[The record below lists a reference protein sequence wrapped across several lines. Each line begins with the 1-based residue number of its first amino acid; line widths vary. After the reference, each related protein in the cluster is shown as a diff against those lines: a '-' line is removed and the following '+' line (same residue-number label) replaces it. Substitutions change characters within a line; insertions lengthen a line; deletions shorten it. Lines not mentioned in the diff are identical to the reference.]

1 VGGGLTCGFWGVF
14 EGGLG
19 DLFWGEIVWIL
30 TGRGKAHPGAKA
42 QFLCSRREP
51 KAEALGYLEAGEA
64 DSQGNDRKKG
74 KGRSKG
80 QYGGLSTPPRRSAR
94 LRSRGRL
101 SMEGAEADSQGGMTE
116 RKARANTGG
125 LRCAQ
130 DDDEKRSTAKIKAIA
145 DIKATADTKA
155 TANAKATATKAA
167 SERL

>member
-130 DDDEKRSTAKIKAIA
+130 DDDEKQT
-145 DIKATADTKA
+145 
-155 TANAKATATKAA
+155 TANDGEQATATEAA
-167 SERL
+167 KTKWVPR